1 MREERKRVVLALKQ
15 RSFFLVFFLPTFV
28 VLLFFSLFAM
38 FGVIGLS
45 FFHIDLKHALSA
57 LSGASFSNY
66 LRLLTDVRFWTSVKT
81 FDSSGV
87 LRPPSVPWQSGC

>member
-1 MREERKRVVLALKQ
+1 MKT

-38 FGVIGLS
+38 LGVIGLS

-57 LSGASFSNY
+57 SAGQAFSITSGS
-66 LRLLTDVRFWTSVKT
+66 D
-81 FDSSGV
+81 
-87 LRPPSVPWQSGC
+87 GCEILDLG